1 MLRIFRNVFPT
12 AELEPEVS
20 EVSEENLLSAVK
32 SLAVWIFK
40 YKFNLEGCVQE
51 VKLK

>member
-1 MLRIFRNVFPT
+1 VFPT
-12 AELEPEVS
+12 AELEPEVSEVS